1 MINITIRN
9 FFLCSSLCIVMLLS
23 GCNGANKESTATMMP
38 EAKPDHFNFSVSF
51 GYGTVNKNEINTFN
65 NTVTKDLVTKGTATA
80 NLILTNE
87 EMTDIYDRMREI
99 DVLRELEL
107 DNSDSN
113 CSSTPVN
120 EDHWEI
126 QVEGEQRTFDWSS
139 EKCDLTDDAIKLE
152 ELRNYIFDIVK
163 EKKEYR
169 ELPEAA
175 GGYD

>member
-1 MINITIRN
+1 
-9 FFLCSSLCIVMLLS
+9 
-23 GCNGANKESTATMMP
+23 MP
-38 EAKPDHFNFSVSF
+38 EAIPEQFNFSVSF

-80 NLILTNE
+80 NLTLTDE
-87 EMTDIYDRMREI
+87 EMADIYDRVREI
-99 DVLRELEL
+99 DVLRELDL

-126 QVEGEQRTFDWSS
+126 QVDGVERTFDWSS
-139 EKCDLTDDAIKLE
+139 EQCELTDDANNKLK

-163 EKKEYR
+163 DKKEYK

>member
-1 MINITIRN
+1 
-9 FFLCSSLCIVMLLS
+9 
-23 GCNGANKESTATMMP
+23 MP
-38 EAKPDHFNFSVSF
+38 EAKPEPFNFSVSF

-65 NTVTKDLVTKGTATA
+65 NTVTKDLVMNGTATA
-80 NLILTNE
+80 NLTLTTE
-87 EMTDIYDRMREI
+87 EMNDIYDVMREI
-99 DVLRELEL
+99 DVLRELDL

-126 QVEGEQRTFDWSS
+126 QVDGEQRTFDWSS
-139 EKCDLTDDAIKLE
+139 ERCEMTDDANKLK
-152 ELRNYIFDIVK
+152 ELRNYIFDIVQD
-163 EKKEYR
+163 KKEYK